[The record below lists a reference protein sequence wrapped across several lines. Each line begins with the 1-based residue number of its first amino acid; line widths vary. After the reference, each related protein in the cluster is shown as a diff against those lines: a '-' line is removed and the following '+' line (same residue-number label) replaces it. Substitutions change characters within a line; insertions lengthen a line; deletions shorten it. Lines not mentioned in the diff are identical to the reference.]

1 MSLTPLAP
9 ERQHDL
15 GYQVESLDCIEPLG
29 GNQSAHDPNY
39 GNPNHR
45 LQRLFWPS
53 ETTDLQT
60 SPPQVSIP
68 NQGPRGPPIPQGN
81 GPPTGLVQRGQP
93 SPDSTQGPE
102 AIQNHIETVHEGK
115 KPHWCNI
122 CGKSFTSNQN
132 LTLHLDVK
140 HEGKN
145 NPQFKV
151 SEPQIECK
159 AQIPNQTL
167 PVHDEKKPSKSKSQK
182 PYKCL
187 ICGFAYSS
195 KQYLKFHIK
204 KKHGLSAPKEKNL
217 HPMPRE
223 GQLLSHERHL
233 FQRGQSIPSGGH
245 QIPPGVHPSSNGC
258 HSMPHEVHPIHEVKT
273 EILDGFSIEEQSALE
288 IVVDLPMPKHHGGH
302 TMLDGGREM
311 TRGGQQVPFEVHPIH
326 EGHPKHH
333 GGAMPDEGRSMHDEG
348 HLIRRCQ
355 QIPNGGHQMPGGV
368 HSTPNGCHPPYGV
381 HPIHECSVESPLDYK
396 LIKSVLNNKPDY
408 SKLIAK
414 QQIPMSGIQLDPR
427 LRRYAGG
434 QPMQHGGQQILHGD
448 SQNLHH
454 YIRRILDENTAMRR
468 RILDENTAVRRKISN
483 LQFTGRKD
491 QETRSYAKERLRKNL
506 RFLAWLGEPQSFP
519 GSQSDNQAKYE

>member
-223 GQLLSHERHL
+223 GPLLSHERHL
-233 FQRGQSIPSGGH
+233 FQRGQSMPSGGH

-273 EILDGFSIEEQSALE
+273 EIFDGFSIEEQRALE
-288 IVVDLPMPKHHGGH
+288 IVEDLPMPKHHGGH
-302 TMLDGGREM
+302 TVLDGGREM
-311 TRGGQQVPFEVHPIH
+311 TLGGQQVPHEVHSIH

-333 GGAMPDEGRSMHDEG
+333 GGAMAMPDEGRSMHDEG

-381 HPIHECSVESPLDYK
+381 HPIHESSV
-396 LIKSVLNNKPDY
+396 
-408 SKLIAK
+408 
-414 QQIPMSGIQLDPR
+414 
-427 LRRYAGG
+427 GG
-434 QPMQHGGQQILHGD
+434 QPMQLGGQQILRGD
-448 SQNLHH
+448 SQNFH
-454 YIRRILDENTAMRR
+454 YYIKRILDENTAMRR
-468 RILDENTAVRRKISN
+468 RILDENTAVRRKITN

-491 QETRSYAKERLRKNL
+491 QEIRNYAKERLRKNL

-519 GSQSDNQAKYE
+519 GSQPDNQAKYE

>member
-1 MSLTPLAP
+1 
-9 ERQHDL
+9 
-15 GYQVESLDCIEPLG
+15 
-29 GNQSAHDPNY
+29 
-39 GNPNHR
+39 
-45 LQRLFWPS
+45 
-53 ETTDLQT
+53 
-60 SPPQVSIP
+60 
-68 NQGPRGPPIPQGN
+68 
-81 GPPTGLVQRGQP
+81 
-93 SPDSTQGPE
+93 
-102 AIQNHIETVHEGK
+102 
-115 KPHWCNI
+115 
-122 CGKSFTSNQN
+122 
-132 LTLHLDVK
+132 
-140 HEGKN
+140 
-145 NPQFKV
+145 
-151 SEPQIECK
+151 
-159 AQIPNQTL
+159 
-167 PVHDEKKPSKSKSQK
+167 
-182 PYKCL
+182 
-187 ICGFAYSS
+187 
-195 KQYLKFHIK
+195 
-204 KKHGLSAPKEKNL
+204 
-217 HPMPRE
+217 MPRE

-233 FQRGQSIPSGGH
+233 FQRGQSMPSGGH

-258 HSMPHEVHPIHEVKT
+258 HSMPHEVHPIHEAKT
-273 EILDGFSIEEQSALE
+273 EILDGFSTEEQSALE

>member
-1 MSLTPLAP
+1 MSLKPLTP

-15 GYQVESLDCIEPLG
+15 DHKVESLDFIEPLG
-29 GNQSAHDPNY
+29 GNQSAHNPDY

-45 LQRLFWPS
+45 LQRLFWPT

-60 SPPQVSIP
+60 SPPQVLIP
-68 NQGPRGPPIPQGN
+68 NQGPLGPLIPQGH
-81 GPPTGLVQRGQP
+81 GPPTGPVQRGQP

-102 AIQNHIETVHEGK
+102 AIQNHIETVHEEK
-115 KPHWCNI
+115 KPHGCNR

-132 LTLHLDVK
+132 LTLHLDVI

-151 SEPQIECK
+151 SEPQIQCK
-159 AQIPNQTL
+159 VQIANQTL
-167 PVHDEKKPSKSKSQK
+167 SVHDEKKPLKSKSQK
-182 PYKCL
+182 PYKCS
-187 ICGFAYSS
+187 ICGFGYSS
-195 KQYLKFHIK
+195 KQYLRIHIE
-204 KKHGLSAPKEKNL
+204 KKHGLSSSKEKNL

-223 GQLLSHERHL
+223 GRLLSHGRHL
-233 FQRGQSIPSGGH
+233 FQKGQSMPSGGH
-245 QIPPGVHPSSNGC
+245 QMPPRVHPSSNGC

-288 IVVDLPMPKHHGGH
+288 IVEDLPMPKHHGGH

-311 TRGGQQVPFEVHPIH
+311 TLGGQQVPHEVHSIH

-333 GGAMPDEGRSMHDEG
+333 GGAMAMPDEGRSMQDEV
-348 HLIRRCQ
+348 HLIRRSQ
-355 QIPNGGHQMPGGV
+355 QNPNGGHQIPG
-368 HSTPNGCHPPYGV
+368 GV
-381 HPIHECSVESPLDYK
+381 HPIHEGSVNSPLDYK
-396 LIKSVLNNKPDY
+396 LIKIVLNDKPDY

-434 QPMQHGGQQILHGD
+434 QPMQHGGQQIPHGD
-448 SQNLHH
+448 SQNFH
-454 YIRRILDENTAMRR
+454 YYIKRILDDNTAMRR

-491 QETRSYAKERLRKNL
+491 QEIRNYAKERLRKNL

-519 GSQSDNQAKYE
+519 DFQPDNQAKYE